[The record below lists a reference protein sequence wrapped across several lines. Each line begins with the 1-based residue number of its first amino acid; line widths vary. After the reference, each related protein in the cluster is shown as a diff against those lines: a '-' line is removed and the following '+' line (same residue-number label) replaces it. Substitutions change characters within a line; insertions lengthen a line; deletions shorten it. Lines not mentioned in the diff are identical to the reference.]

1 MKKLISLFTLIAVV
15 AIIFL
20 IIAKDNYTVDYNDV
34 FKSGTGKTGGLG
46 LFLLF
51 FGIITSL
58 GVLYSCV
65 KNDDAM
71 FKGLSFLLMII
82 CILDVI
88 LTYAGITGETS
99 SFLTNLPIPPKNVSP
114 TISAFIIYSIS
125 LGVFG
130 LAFLKPRLND

>member
-51 FGIITSL
+51 FG
-58 GVLYSCV
+58 
-65 KNDDAM
+65 K
-71 FKGLSFLLMII
+71 FL
-82 CILDVI
+82 
-88 LTYAGITGETS
+88 
-99 SFLTNLPIPPKNVSP
+99 F
-114 TISAFIIYSIS
+114 
-125 LGVFG
+125 
-130 LAFLKPRLND
+130 